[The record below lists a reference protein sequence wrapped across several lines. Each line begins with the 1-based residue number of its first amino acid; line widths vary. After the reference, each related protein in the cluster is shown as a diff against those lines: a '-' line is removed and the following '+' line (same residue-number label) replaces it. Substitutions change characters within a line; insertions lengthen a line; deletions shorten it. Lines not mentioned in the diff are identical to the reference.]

1 MTVFLGAHGTVKLRR
16 SAGQKANQLDDS
28 IASADVNTVL
38 NRIGFDS
45 SLDNLL
51 TGDRIDLSTTDPRG
65 LVCFTANAWQSA
77 VIEPSIS
84 AYVNVNAA
92 GGLRF
97 FPTFVDAVN
106 NNRSAEFTV
115 TQFAGADLPIT
126 YNVRDISYTTLGNV
140 VSYQLNTDREAL
152 DATTLS
158 DKFRNQYA
166 AGLISGSGTLDCLF
180 DYTTRG
186 EQETPLLVLQLI
198 QRLDIG
204 SEFDCAF
211 YLTDSASDPTAQTVF
226 YQASAMVTRSGVE
239 VSADSAIRCAIDFV
253 TTGDIR
259 LLVGRPA
266 DYILKEDNDR
276 MVLEQSLDF
285 LLQETAD

>member
-1 MTVFLGAHGTVKLRR
+1 MTVFLGANGTVRLRR
-16 SAGQKANQLDDS
+16 NAGQKVNQLTDR
-28 IASADVNTVL
+28 ITSADVNTVL
-38 NRIGFDS
+38 NRIGFES

-65 LVCFTANAWQSA
+65 LVCFSASAWQSA
-77 VIEPSIS
+77 IVEPSIS
-84 AYVNVNAA
+84 CYVNVNAA

-97 FPTFVDAVN
+97 FPTFADAVN
-106 NNRSAEFTV
+106 NTRSAEFTV
-115 TQFAGADLPIT
+115 VQFAGANIPVT
-126 YNVRDISYTTLGNV
+126 YGIRDISYNTVGNV
-140 VSYQLNTDREAL
+140 VNYQLNTDRDAL

-166 AGLISGSGTLDCLF
+166 AGLISGSGTIDCLF
-180 DYTTRG
+180 DYTTKG
-186 EQETPLLVLQLI
+186 EQETPLLMLQLI

-211 YLTDSASDPTAQTVF
+211 YLTDADVDPTVQTVF
-226 YQASAMVTRSGVE
+226 YQATAMVTRSGVE
-239 VSADSAIRCAIDFV
+239 VSADQAIRCAIDFV
-253 TTGDIR
+253 TTGEIR

-276 MVLEQSLDF
+276 VVLEQSLDF

>member
-16 SAGQKANQLDDS
+16 NAGQKVNQITDS
-28 IASADVNTVL
+28 INPADVNTVL
-38 NRIGFDS
+38 NRIGFDT

-51 TGDRIDLSTTDPRG
+51 TGDRVDIVTTDPRG
-65 LVCFTANAWQSA
+65 LECFAASAWQSA
-77 VIEPSIS
+77 TIEPAIS
-84 AYVNVNAA
+84 TYVNVNAA

-97 FPTFVDAVN
+97 FPTFADAVN

-115 TQFAGADLPIT
+115 YAFSGAPIPIT
-126 YNVRDISYTTLGNV
+126 YSVRDISYNTLGNV

-152 DATTLS
+152 DATTLT

-166 AGLISGSGTLDCLF
+166 AGLISGNGTIDCLF
-180 DYTTRG
+180 DYTTQD
-186 EQETPLLVLQLI
+186 EQETPLLMLQLI

-211 YLTDSASDPTAQTVF
+211 YLTDTDITPDTQTVF
-226 YQASAMVTRSGVE
+226 YQVTAMVTRAGVE
-239 VSADSAIRCAIDFV
+239 VNSNDVIRCAVDFV
-253 TTGDIR
+253 TTGEIR

-276 MVLEQSLDF
+276 IVLEQSLDF

>member
-1 MTVFLGAHGTVKLRR
+1 MTVFLGANGTVKLRR
-16 SAGQKANQLDDS
+16 NAGQKVNQLADT
-28 IASADVNTVL
+28 ITSADVNTVL

-65 LVCFTANAWQSA
+65 LVCFAASAWQSA
-77 VIEPSIS
+77 TVEPSIS

-97 FPTFVDAVN
+97 FATFADAVN
-106 NNRSAEFTV
+106 NNRSVEFTV
-115 TQFAGADLPIT
+115 NQFAGADIPIT
-126 YNVRDISYTTLGNV
+126 YAVRDISYNTLGNV
-140 VSYQLNTDREAL
+140 VSYQLNTDRESL
-152 DATTLS
+152 DSTTLS

-180 DYTTRG
+180 DYTSKG
-186 EQETPLLVLQLI
+186 EQETPLLMLQLI

-211 YLTDSASDPTAQTVF
+211 YLTDADVDPTVQTVF
-226 YQASAMVTRSGVE
+226 YQATAMVTRSGIE
-239 VSADSAIRCAIDFV
+239 VSADNAIRCAIDFV
-253 TTGDIR
+253 TTGEIR

-276 MVLEQSLDF
+276 VVLEQSLDF

>member
-16 SAGQKANQLDDS
+16 NAGQKVNQITDS
-28 IASADVNTVL
+28 INPADVNTVL
-38 NRIGFDS
+38 NRIGFDT

-51 TGDRIDLSTTDPRG
+51 TGDRVDIVTTDPRG
-65 LVCFTANAWQSA
+65 LECFAASAWQSA
-77 VIEPSIS
+77 TVEPAIS
-84 AYVNVNAA
+84 TYVNVNAA

-97 FPTFVDAVN
+97 FPTFADAVN
-106 NNRSAEFTV
+106 NNRAVEFTV
-115 TQFAGADLPIT
+115 YAFTGAPIPIK
-126 YNVRDISYTTLGNV
+126 YSVRDISYNTLGNV

-152 DATTLS
+152 DSTTLS

-166 AGLISGSGTLDCLF
+166 AGLISGNGTIDCLF
-180 DYTTRG
+180 DYTTQN
-186 EQETPLLVLQLI
+186 EKETPLLMLQLI

-211 YLTDSASDPTAQTVF
+211 YLTDAEITPTTQTVF
-226 YQASAMVTRSGVE
+226 YQVTAMVTRAGVE
-239 VSADSAIRCAIDFV
+239 VNSNDVIRCAVDFV
-253 TTGDIR
+253 TTGEIR

-276 MVLEQSLDF
+276 IVLEQSLDF

>member
-16 SAGQKANQLDDS
+16 NSGQKIIEVKDS
-28 IASADVNTVL
+28 INSSDINTVA
-38 NRIGFDS
+38 NRIGFDTS
-45 SLDNLL
+45 IDNLL
-51 TGDRIDLSTTDPRG
+51 TGDRVDIVTTDPRG
-65 LVCFTANAWQSA
+65 LECFAASAWQSA
-77 VIEPSIS
+77 TVERSIS

-97 FPTFVDAVN
+97 FPTFADAVN
-106 NNRSAEFTV
+106 NNRAVELTV
-115 TQFAGADLPIT
+115 YQFVGAPIPIT
-126 YNVRDISYTTLGNV
+126 YSIRDINYNTLGNV

-166 AGLISGSGTLDCLF
+166 AGLISGNGTIDCLF
-180 DYTTRG
+180 DYTTKG
-186 EQETPLLVLQLI
+186 EQETPLLMLQLI

-211 YLTDSASDPTAQTVF
+211 YLADADITPDTQTVF
-226 YQASAMVTRSGVE
+226 YQATAMVTRAGVE
-239 VSADSAIRCAIDFV
+239 VNSNDVIRCAVDFV
-253 TTGDIR
+253 TTGEIR

-276 MVLEQSLDF
+276 IVLEQSLDF

>member
-16 SAGQKANQLDDS
+16 NAGQKVNQITDTID
-28 IASADVNTVL
+28 AADVNTVI
-38 NRIGFDS
+38 NRIGFDT

-51 TGDRIDLSTTDPRG
+51 TGDRVDIVTTDPRG
-65 LVCFTANAWQSA
+65 LECFAASSWQSA
-77 VIEPSIS
+77 AVEPSIS

-97 FPTFVDAVN
+97 FPTFADAVN
-106 NNRSAEFTV
+106 NNRSAEFPV
-115 TQFAGADLPIT
+115 YQFAGAPIPIT
-126 YNVRDISYTTLGNV
+126 YSVRDISYNTLGNV

-166 AGLISGSGTLDCLF
+166 AGLISGNGTIDCLF
-180 DYTTRG
+180 DYTTQN
-186 EQETPLLVLQLI
+186 EQETPLLMLQLI

-211 YLTDSASDPTAQTVF
+211 YLTDTDITPDTQTVF
-226 YQASAMVTRSGVE
+226 YQATAMVTRAGVE
-239 VSADSAIRCAIDFV
+239 VNSNDVIRCAVDFV
-253 TTGDIR
+253 TTGEIR
-259 LLVGRPA
+259 LLVGRPS

-276 MVLEQSLDF
+276 IILEQSLDF

>member
-1 MTVFLGAHGTVKLRR
+1 MTVFLGSHGTVKLRR
-16 SAGQKANQLDDS
+16 NAGQKVNQISDAIDP
-28 IASADVNTVL
+28 ADVNTVL
-38 NRIGFDS
+38 NRIGFDT

-51 TGDRIDLSTTDPRG
+51 TGDRVDIVTTDARG
-65 LVCFTANAWQSA
+65 LECFAASAWQSA
-77 VIEPSIS
+77 TVEKTIS

-97 FPTFVDAVN
+97 FATFADAVN
-106 NNRSAEFTV
+106 NNRAAEFTV
-115 TQFAGADLPIT
+115 NAFTGASIAIS
-126 YNVRDISYTTLGNV
+126 YSVRDISYNTLGNV

-152 DATTLS
+152 DSTTLS
-158 DKFRNQYA
+158 DKFRNQFA
-166 AGLISGSGTLDCLF
+166 AGLISGNGTIDCLF
-180 DYTTRG
+180 DYQTKN
-186 EQETPLLVLQLI
+186 EQETPLLMLQLI

-211 YLTDSASDPTAQTVF
+211 YLTDSEITPTTQTVF
-226 YQASAMVTRSGVE
+226 YQVTAMVTRAGVE
-239 VSADSAIRCAIDFV
+239 VNTNDVIRCAVDFV
-253 TTGDIR
+253 TTGEIR

-276 MVLEQSLDF
+276 IVLEQSLDF

>member
-16 SAGQKANQLDDS
+16 NSGQKIIEVKDS
-28 IASADVNTVL
+28 INSSDINTVA
-38 NRIGFDS
+38 NRIGFDTS
-45 SLDNLL
+45 IYNLL
-51 TGDRIDLSTTDPRG
+51 TGDRVDIVTTDPRG
-65 LVCFTANAWQSA
+65 LECFAASAWQSA
-77 VIEPSIS
+77 TVERSIS

-97 FPTFVDAVN
+97 FPTFADAVN
-106 NNRSAEFTV
+106 NNRAVEFTV
-115 TQFAGADLPIT
+115 YQFVGAPIPIT
-126 YNVRDISYTTLGNV
+126 YSIRDISYNTLGNV

-166 AGLISGSGTLDCLF
+166 AGLISGNGTIDCLF
-180 DYTTRG
+180 DYTTKG
-186 EQETPLLVLQLI
+186 EQETPLLMLQLI

-211 YLTDSASDPTAQTVF
+211 YLTDADITLDTQTVF
-226 YQASAMVTRSGVE
+226 YQATAMVTRAGVE
-239 VSADSAIRCAIDFV
+239 VSSNDVIRCAVDFV
-253 TTGDIR
+253 TTGEIR

-276 MVLEQSLDF
+276 IVLEQSLDF

>member
-1 MTVFLGAHGTVKLRR
+1 MTVFLGAHGNVKLRR
-16 SAGQKANQLDDS
+16 NAGQKVEQQTDS
-28 IASADVNTVL
+28 INSADVNTVL
-38 NRIGFDS
+38 NRIGFDT

-51 TGDRIDLSTTDPRG
+51 TGDRVDISTSDPRG
-65 LVCFTANAWQSA
+65 LVCFDASAWPSG

-97 FPTFVDAVN
+97 FATFADAVN
-106 NNRSAEFTV
+106 NARASEFTV
-115 TQFAGADLPIT
+115 NQFSGAPIPIS
-126 YNVRDISYTTLGNV
+126 YAIRDTSYTTLGNV
-140 VSYQLNTDREAL
+140 TSYQLNTDREAL

-180 DYTTRG
+180 DYTAKN
-186 EQETPLLVLQLI
+186 EQETPLLILQLI

-211 YLTDSASDPTAQTVF
+211 YLTDSATDPTVQTVF

-239 VSADSAIRCAIDFV
+239 VSTDDVIRCAIDFV
-253 TTGDIR
+253 TTGEIR
-259 LLVGRPA
+259 LLVGSPA

>member
-1 MTVFLGAHGTVKLRR
+1 MTVFLGAHGAVKLRR
-16 SAGQKANQLDDS
+16 NSGQKVNLLADTIS
-28 IASADVNTVL
+28 SADVNTVL

-51 TGDRIDLSTTDPRG
+51 TGDRIDLTTTDPRG
-65 LVCFTANAWQSA
+65 LACFSQSAWQSA
-77 VIEPSIS
+77 SIESSIS

-97 FPTFVDAVN
+97 FATFADAVN
-106 NNRSAEFTV
+106 NNRSAELTVSQFT
-115 TQFAGADLPIT
+115 GGDIPIT
-126 YNVRDISYTTLGNV
+126 CSIRDISYTTIGNV

-166 AGLISGSGTLDCLF
+166 AGLISGSGTIDCLF
-180 DYTTRG
+180 DYTSTG
-186 EQETPLLVLQLI
+186 EMETPLLMLQLI

-211 YLTDSASDPTAQTVF
+211 YLTDSAVDPTAQTVF
-226 YQASAMVTRSGVE
+226 YQATAMVTRSGVE
-239 VSADSAIRCAIDFV
+239 VSAEDAIRCAIDFV
-253 TTGDIR
+253 TTGEIR
-259 LLVGRPA
+259 LLVGRPS

-276 MVLEQSLDF
+276 IVLEQSLDF